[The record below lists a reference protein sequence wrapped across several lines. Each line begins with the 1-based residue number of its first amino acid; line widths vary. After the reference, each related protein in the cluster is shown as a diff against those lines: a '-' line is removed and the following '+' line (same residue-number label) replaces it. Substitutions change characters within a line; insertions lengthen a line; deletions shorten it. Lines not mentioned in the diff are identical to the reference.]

1 MTTKSRIALLSA
13 LAATPA
19 FAAPFLAI
27 GDNAELFLTARAEVR
42 YEDNITFSPDGLED
56 EDVVLEFAPGAELL
70 FGKNSLTTGSLVVS
84 ERFVAYTDHDEFN
97 EELARVAFNSYY
109 DGAKLKLRTEA
120 SYRELMQNSRDE
132 QLDGRLVRR
141 DVTTAGVSGEYAA
154 TEKSKLGLGL
164 RYGKTDYK
172 TAGFV
177 DRDTWAVPAN
187 YYFAITPKVDLSAG
201 IEYSET
207 DVDAAN
213 ADSERI
219 FYNVGA
225 RGDFTPKLTGYFRVG
240 YTTREDDFGNDSDM
254 IGLDAGLTYAY
265 SLKTQFTLDLSNDF
279 DSSSG
284 GRGQEIASVNVGIR
298 SNFAVG
304 FSGSLRVGYQNVEYI
319 GSNREDD
326 YLTASISVS
335 YSVNR
340 YLSLDAY
347 YNYLDNSSDV
357 AGAEFEANII
367 GIAANLRY

>member
-27 GDNAELFLTARAEVR
+27 GDNAELFLTARAEAR

-56 EDVVLEFAPGAELL
+56 DDVIVEFTPGAELL
-70 FGKNSLTTGSLVVS
+70 FGKNSLTTGSLVVA
-84 ERFVAYTDHDEFN
+84 ERFIAYTDHDEFN
-97 EELARVAFNSYY
+97 EELARVAFNSHY
-109 DGAKLKLRTEA
+109 DGVKLQLRTEA

-154 TEKSKLGLGL
+154 TEKSKLGLGF
-164 RYGKTDYK
+164 RYGITDYK
-172 TAGFV
+172 TDGFV

-187 YYFAITPKVDLSAG
+187 YYFAITPKIDLSAG

-213 ADSERI
+213 ADSERM

-225 RGDFTPKLTGYFRVG
+225 RGDFTAKLSGYFRVG
-240 YTTREDDFGNDSDM
+240 YATREDDSGSDSDM
-254 IGLDAGLTYAY
+254 IGLDAGLTYFY
-265 SLKTQFTLDLSNDF
+265 SQKTQFTLDLSNDF

-284 GRGQEIASVNVGIR
+284 GRGQEIASVNLGIR
-298 SNFAVG
+298 SNFTVG
-304 FSGSLRVGYQNVEYI
+304 FSGRASIGYRQVEYI
-319 GSNREDD
+319 GADREDD
-326 YLTASISVS
+326 YLTASLGVA
-335 YSVNR
+335 YSVNSF
-340 YLSLDAY
+340 LSVEAY
-347 YNYLDNSSDV
+347 YNYLDNSSNVD
-357 AGAEFEANII
+357 GAEFEANII